1 MQAKTDHKRGFV
13 WGLAFAVTMTISS
26 IWGQAVS
33 SGQFVRAAQ
42 VEVTPVP
49 AAQQT
54 NTPQM
59 DPTAVPTSTPASAQ
73 VTKTPTMKFHPTT
86 TAKPNAYGTIKLE
99 RYRKVLS
106 KGFLGKRYG
115 TVVDGIRCDC
125 SGYVRAAIG
134 RMKSVSAKTALP
146 FKSYKVKALT
156 TRDWVKGSKVA
167 YLSGQKTMTGRILW
181 NKTRSKGA
189 IGRNTQNHSAVSTLE
204 FGDVML
210 YGKNGNPTHIA
221 LYYGKFSSAKKVKNF
236 LEKKG
241 YVKKGAIKKVS
252 KNKYTYRGRTI
263 IRAYSKSKYWRIHST
278 NSGILLDNDIRGI
291 NPFTRS
297 FGKWSWTFE
306 TGLKTE

>member
-13 WGLAFAVTMTISS
+13 WGLALAVTMTISS

-49 AAQQT
+49 VAQQT
-54 NTPQM
+54 NTPQI

-73 VTKTPTMKFHPTT
+73 VTKTPTMKFQPTT

-115 TVVDGIRCDC
+115 AVVDGIRCDC

-146 FKSYKVKALT
+146 FKSYKVTVSYTHLT
-156 TRDWVKGSKVA
+156 LPTK
-167 YLSGQKTMTGRILW
+167 RI
-181 NKTRSKGA
+181 
-189 IGRNTQNHSAVSTLE
+189 V
-204 FGDVML
+204 
-210 YGKNGNPTHIA
+210 
-221 LYYGKFSSAKKVKNF
+221 
-236 LEKKG
+236 
-241 YVKKGAIKKVS
+241 
-252 KNKYTYRGRTI
+252 
-263 IRAYSKSKYWRIHST
+263 
-278 NSGILLDNDIRGI
+278 
-291 NPFTRS
+291 
-297 FGKWSWTFE
+297 
-306 TGLKTE
+306 

>member
-13 WGLAFAVTMTISS
+13 WGLALAVTMTISS

-54 NTPQM
+54 NTPQI

-73 VTKTPTMKFHPTT
+73 VTKTPTMTFHPTA

-115 TVVDGIRCDC
+115 AVVDGIRCDC

-156 TRDWVKGSKVA
+156 TRDWK
-167 YLSGQKTMTGRILW
+167 
-181 NKTRSKGA
+181 
-189 IGRNTQNHSAVSTLE
+189 
-204 FGDVML
+204 
-210 YGKNGNPTHIA
+210 
-221 LYYGKFSSAKKVKNF
+221 
-236 LEKKG
+236 
-241 YVKKGAIKKVS
+241 
-252 KNKYTYRGRTI
+252 
-263 IRAYSKSKYWRIHST
+263 
-278 NSGILLDNDIRGI
+278 
-291 NPFTRS
+291 
-297 FGKWSWTFE
+297 
-306 TGLKTE
+306 

>member
-42 VEVTPVP
+42 VEVTPG
-49 AAQQT
+49 AGCTADEYT
-54 NTPQM
+54 SD

-73 VTKTPTMKFHPTT
+73 VTKTPTMKFHPTP

-99 RYRKVLS
+99 CYRKVLS

-115 TVVDGIRCDC
+115 AVVDGIRCDC

-156 TRDWVKGSKVA
+156 TRDWVKGSK
-167 YLSGQKTMTGRILW
+167 SGVFVRTEDNDGRILW

-210 YGKNGNPTHIA
+210 YGKMAIQPIS
-221 LYYGKFSSAKKVKNF
+221 LYTMESF
-236 LEKKG
+236 LPQ
-241 YVKKGAIKKVS
+241 
-252 KNKYTYRGRTI
+252 RR
-263 IRAYSKSKYWRIHST
+263 
-278 NSGILLDNDIRGI
+278 
-291 NPFTRS
+291 
-297 FGKWSWTFE
+297 
-306 TGLKTE
+306 

>member
-54 NTPQM
+54 NIPQM

-73 VTKTPTMKFHPTT
+73 VTKTPTMKFHPTP

-99 RYRKVLS
+99 CYRKVLS

-115 TVVDGIRCDC
+115 AVVDGIRCDC

-181 NKTRSKGA
+181 
-189 IGRNTQNHSAVSTLE
+189 
-204 FGDVML
+204 
-210 YGKNGNPTHIA
+210 
-221 LYYGKFSSAKKVKNF
+221 
-236 LEKKG
+236 
-241 YVKKGAIKKVS
+241 
-252 KNKYTYRGRTI
+252 TYRFC
-263 IRAYSKSKYWRIHST
+263 
-278 NSGILLDNDIRGI
+278 LPLD
-291 NPFTRS
+291 
-297 FGKWSWTFE
+297 
-306 TGLKTE
+306 